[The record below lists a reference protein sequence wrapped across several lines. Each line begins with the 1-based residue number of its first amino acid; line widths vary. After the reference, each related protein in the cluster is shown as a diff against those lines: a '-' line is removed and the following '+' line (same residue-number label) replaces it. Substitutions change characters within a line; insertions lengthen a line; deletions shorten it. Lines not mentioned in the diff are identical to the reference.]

1 MKVILLSIIFCMILV
16 SYTSLAFAE
25 IDALVLLETN
35 SGNITIELFPNDAPK
50 HVENFMELTQSGFY
64 DNTTFHRII
73 KDFMIQ
79 GGDPKTKPDS
89 GVSQSEW
96 GTGGPASFVEAEF
109 NNIKHNRGIVSMARS
124 QDPDSAGSQFF
135 IVHKDSSF
143 LDQQYTVFGRIAT
156 EESFTTLDKIANVET
171 GDKDVP
177 TNIDDV
183 RIIKASIVNRL
194 QISDLIDLA
203 DPERIQSSTPI
214 ITTPSSN
221 QFESDSLGV
230 KFSVPPGW
238 LLQQPLK
245 TSSDSPDVV
254 ATGPKTGTLPAAIT
268 LTIMDTNGKT
278 QAQLINEK
286 LESLQSLIDEGA
298 MQIVTSDAAPVNGRS
313 AYTMFLEAFFVTG
326 DKEINVLFQ
335 ETSIYTPEKLYI
347 FTLVNDDPFA
357 FAEQMT
363 QLDETLD
370 SLEIIPIAPLEFQ
383 GYTEKTT
390 ETYYG
395 DEMSKEEFLEMAN
408 ERQEEYDKEQG
419 GCLIATAAFGSEMA
433 PQVQLLREIR
443 DNTVL
448 QTQSGVL
455 FMTGFNQFYYSFS
468 PAIADYERENPMFK
482 EAVKVTLT
490 PLLTSLT
497 LFNYV
502 DINTEQE
509 MLGYGIG
516 VILLNIGMYFVAPAA
531 VIIAIKN
538 RRK

>member
-1 MKVILLSIIFCMILV
+1 MKVVLLSVIFSVILV
-16 SYTSLAFAE
+16 SFTSMAFAE
-25 IDALVLLETN
+25 FDVLVLLETN
-35 SGNITIELFPNDAPK
+35 SGNITIELFPNDAPN

-89 GVSQSEW
+89 GASQSEW
-96 GTGGPASFVEAEF
+96 GTGGPATFVEAEF
-109 NNIKHNRGIVSMARS
+109 NDIKHNRGIVSMARS
-124 QDPDSAGSQFF
+124 QSPDSAGSQFF
-135 IVHKDSSF
+135 IVHKDSNF
-143 LDQQYTVFGRIAT
+143 LDQEYTVFGRIVT
-156 EESFTTLDKIANVET
+156 EESFTTLDRIANVET

-177 TNIDDV
+177 INIDDV
-183 RIIKASIVNRL
+183 RIIKASIINRL
-194 QISDLIDLA
+194 QTSDLIDLA
-203 DPERIQSSTPI
+203 DPERTQSSVMTFPDYN
-214 ITTPSSN
+214 SN
-221 QFESDSLGV
+221 LFKSDVLGV
-230 KFSVPPGW
+230 KFSVPAGW

-278 QAQLINEK
+278 QAQTIDEK
-286 LESLQSLIDEGA
+286 VASLQNLIDDGA
-298 MQIVTSDAAPVNGRS
+298 MKIVSQSGSNINGKN
-313 AYTMFLEAFFVTG
+313 AYTMFLEAYFVTG
-326 DKEINVLFQ
+326 DKELNVVFQ
-335 ETSIYTPEKLYI
+335 ETSIYTSEKLYI
-347 FTLVNDDPFA
+347 FTLVNDDDIA
-357 FAEQMT
+357 FVEQMN
-363 QLDETLD
+363 QLSDTLD
-370 SLEIIPIAPLEFQ
+370 SFEIIPIIPSE
-383 GYTEKTT
+383 TEDTT
-390 ETYYG
+390 EMYYS
-395 DEMSKEEFLEMAN
+395 DTTSKEEFLEIAK

-433 PQVQLLREIR
+433 PQVQFLRELR

-448 QTQSGVL
+448 QTQSGTA

-468 PAIADYERENPMFK
+468 PVVADYERENPVFK

-490 PLLTSLT
+490 PLLTSLAI
-497 LFNYV
+497 LNYV
-502 DINTEQE
+502 DIDTEEE

-538 RRK
+538 RRKQQ

>member
-1 MKVILLSIIFCMILV
+1 MKAIIPSLILCVILV
-16 SYTSLAFAE
+16 SYTPSVFAE
-25 IDALVLLETN
+25 FDALILLETN
-35 SGNITIELFPNDAPK
+35 SGNITIELFPNDAPN

-89 GVSQSEW
+89 GASQSEW
-96 GTGGPASFVEAEF
+96 GTGGPATFVEAEF
-109 NNIKHNRGIVSMARS
+109 NDIKHNRGIVSMARS
-124 QDPDSAGSQFF
+124 QSPDSAGSQFF
-135 IVHKDSSF
+135 IVHKDSNF
-143 LDQQYTVFGRIAT
+143 LDQEYTVFGRIVT
-156 EESFTTLDKIANVET
+156 EESFTTLDRIANVET

-177 TNIDDV
+177 INIDDV
-183 RIIKASIVNRL
+183 RIIKASIINRL
-194 QISDLIDLA
+194 QIPDLIDLA
-203 DPERIQSSTPI
+203 DPERIQSSTAFTRP
-214 ITTPSSN
+214 PSSN
-221 QFESDSLGV
+221 QFESDVLGV

-278 QAQLINEK
+278 QAQTIDEK
-286 LESLQSLIDEGA
+286 IASLQNLIDDGA

-313 AYTMFLEAFFVTG
+313 AYTMFLEAFFMTG

-347 FTLVNDDPFA
+347 FTLVNDDPTA
-357 FAEQMT
+357 FVEQMT

-370 SLEIIPIAPLEFQ
+370 SFEIIPIAPLE
-383 GYTEKTT
+383 GENTT
-390 ETYYG
+390 GVYYS
-395 DEMSKEEFLEMAN
+395 DTTSKEEFLEMA
-408 ERQEEYDKEQG
+408 EQRQKEYDEEQG

-433 PQVQLLREIR
+433 PQVQFLRELR

-448 QTQSGVL
+448 QTQSGTA

-468 PAIADYERENPMFK
+468 PAIADYERENPVFK

-497 LFNYV
+497 LLNYV
-502 DINTEQE
+502 DIDTEEE

-538 RRK
+538 RR

>member
-1 MKVILLSIIFCMILV
+1 MKVVLLSVIFSVILV
-16 SYTSLAFAE
+16 SFTSMAFAE
-25 IDALVLLETN
+25 FDVLVLLETN
-35 SGNITIELFPNDAPK
+35 SGNITIELFPNDAPN

-89 GVSQSEW
+89 GASQSEW
-96 GTGGPASFVEAEF
+96 GTGGPATFVEAEF
-109 NNIKHNRGIVSMARS
+109 NDIKHNRGIVSMARS
-124 QDPDSAGSQFF
+124 QSPDSAGSQFF
-135 IVHKDSSF
+135 IVHKDSNF
-143 LDQQYTVFGRIAT
+143 LDQEYTVFGRIVT
-156 EESFTTLDKIANVET
+156 EESFTTLDRIANVET

-177 TNIDDV
+177 INIDDV
-183 RIIKASIVNRL
+183 RIIKASIINRL
-194 QISDLIDLA
+194 QTSDLIDLA
-203 DPERIQSSTPI
+203 DPERTQSSVMTFPDYN
-214 ITTPSSN
+214 SN
-221 QFESDSLGV
+221 LFKSDVLGV
-230 KFSVPPGW
+230 KFSVPAGW

-278 QAQLINEK
+278 QAQTIDEK
-286 LESLQSLIDEGA
+286 VASLQNLIDDGA
-298 MQIVTSDAAPVNGRS
+298 MKIVSQSGSNINGKN
-313 AYTMFLEAFFVTG
+313 AYTMFLEAYFVTG
-326 DKEINVLFQ
+326 DKELNVVFQ
-335 ETSIYTPEKLYI
+335 ETSIYTSEKLYI
-347 FTLVNDDPFA
+347 FTLVNDDDIA
-357 FAEQMT
+357 FVEQMN
-363 QLDETLD
+363 QLSDTLD
-370 SLEIIPIAPLEFQ
+370 SFEIIPIIPSE
-383 GYTEKTT
+383 TEDTT
-390 ETYYG
+390 EMYYS
-395 DEMSKEEFLEMAN
+395 DTTSKEEFLEIAK

-433 PQVQLLREIR
+433 PQVQFLRELR

-448 QTQSGVL
+448 QTQSGTA

-468 PAIADYERENPMFK
+468 PAIADYERENTVFK

-497 LFNYV
+497 LLNYV
-502 DINTEQE
+502 DINTEEE